1 MEASYFYLFVLPLGI
16 FVFFLTA
23 LAFYYARREEL
34 ARRNWRKLMS
44 AYAKKQL
51 KQKEVMDVDDD
62 YEMRLEEA
70 LEQLDIVTSENMHV
84 EEGSKDIEAD
94 CSEEDAPHSI
104 T

>member
-1 MEASYFYLFVLPLGI
+1 LGI

-51 KQKEVMDVDDD
+51 KQKENMDRDDD
-62 YEMRLEEA
+62 YKMNLEEA
-70 LEQLDIVTSENMHV
+70 LEQLDIMASENMHV
-84 EEGSKDIEAD
+84 EESSKSIEPD
-94 CSEEDAPHSI
+94 CTEEDAPHII

>member
-1 MEASYFYLFVLPLGI
+1 
-16 FVFFLTA
+16 
-23 LAFYYARREEL
+23 
-34 ARRNWRKLMS
+34 MS

-51 KQKEVMDVDDD
+51 KQKEIMDVDDN
-62 YEMRLEEA
+62 YGMRLEEA

-84 EEGSKDIEAD
+84 EESSKGIESD